1 MEITKNKLEEICIT
15 LTERLNLDKQ
25 GLHIAAIFQDNNKD
39 EIIGW
44 GICDSDNNIVKRY
57 DDLRDLYND
66 YGGNSEVK
74 NITDFYKTYC
84 DRCGSQRCDR
94 SEEWMNGCPH
104 YKEWK
109 GI

>member
-1 MEITKNKLEEICIT
+1 MEITKDKLEEICIT
-15 LTERLNLDKQ
+15 LTERLNLNKQ
-25 GLHIAAIFQDNNKD
+25 GLHIAAIFQDNNND

-44 GICDSDNNIVKRY
+44 SICDSDNNICVSY
-57 DDLRDLYND
+57 DDLEILYNKF
-66 YGGNSEVK
+66 YREGLK

-94 SEEWMNGCPH
+94 SEEWMDGCPH

-109 GI
+109 GM